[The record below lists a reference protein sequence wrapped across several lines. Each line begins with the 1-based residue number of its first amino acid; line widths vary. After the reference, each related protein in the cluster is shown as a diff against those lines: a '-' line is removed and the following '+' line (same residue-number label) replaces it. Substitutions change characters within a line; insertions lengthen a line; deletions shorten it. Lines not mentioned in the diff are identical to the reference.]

1 MMKLKMAVP
10 PQHHL
15 VLLPGL
21 DGTGRLF
28 EPLLSVLPAAFEA
41 SVVHYPPD
49 RLLPH
54 HELLNCI
61 RSVIPWD
68 HPYVVVAES
77 SAGPLALRFV
87 VAQRQDIRAVVLC
100 ASFVSNP
107 VPPPPT
113 WAAPFLAKPWLEK
126 EPTAE
131 VIRRHLL
138 GEDAPEPLPMPHA
151 AGVPCDR
158 CPPQ

>member
-68 HPYVVVAES
+68 RPYVVVAES
-77 SAGPLALRFV
+77 SAGPLALKFV
-87 VAQRQDIRAVVLC
+87 QAQRQDIRAVVLS

-107 VPPPPT
+107 LRGSLK
-113 WAAPFLAKPWLEK
+113 WATSLFASSWLER
-126 EPTAE
+126 EPKPNL
-131 VIRRHLL
+131 VRQQSL
-138 GEDAPEPLPMPHA
+138 GEGA
-151 AGVPCDR
+151 R
-158 CPPQ
+158 